1 MGQEAGYPPVRK
13 GEGAAVLN
21 SPPPLTKGCGR
32 RRVAAISG
40 VRIATYA
47 TRSDSVPGWRCV
59 EGRAALVRGGVLL
72 WVGVGVSSGRYGCEE
87 VVVTQKGVSRGGLWR
102 TVEGQRVR
110 DEDGKKIWG

>member
-1 MGQEAGYPPVRK
+1 M
-13 GEGAAVLN
+13 LN

-47 TRSDSVPGWRCV
+47 TQSDSVPGWRCV

-72 WVGVGVSSGRYGCEE
+72 WVGCGCVERQ
-87 VVVTQKGVSRGGLWR
+87 VWVRGGGGDAERGAEGR
-102 TVEGQRVR
+102 TVGDRRRAEGQ
-110 DEDGKKIWG
+110 GWGWKDDLGLVW